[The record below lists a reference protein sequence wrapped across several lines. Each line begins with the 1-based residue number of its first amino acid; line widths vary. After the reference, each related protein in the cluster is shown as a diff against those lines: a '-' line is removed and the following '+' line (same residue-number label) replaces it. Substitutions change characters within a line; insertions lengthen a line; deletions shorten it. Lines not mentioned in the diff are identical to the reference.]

1 MLTDMKSSVI
11 GADIHTHVLPG
22 IDDGAENT
30 DISLRLIK
38 CEKEMGVTDIVL
50 TPHFNM
56 SDISLE
62 EFLSRREASYKSLLE
77 RLKETDE
84 LSDMRFHL
92 GAEVR
97 YDPNLVKQPF
107 EKLCIGNTS
116 YLLLESTGGYPF
128 NFENTLNFMLN
139 RGITPILAHIE
150 RYEYLRSDIAL
161 LERLI
166 DSGVVLQCNASS
178 VFGKNRSSTAIKL
191 IKKGYIDILAS
202 DCHSPA
208 LRPPNLSEA
217 YKKLKKESDRLIKN
231 SLKVVNDKLI

>member
-1 MLTDMKSSVI
+1 MTSNSI

-30 DISLRLIK
+30 DVSLRLIAD
-38 CEKEMGVTDIVL
+38 EKEMGVTDLVL

-62 EFLSRREASYKSLLE
+62 DFLSRREEAFSALSE
-77 RLKETDE
+77 SLKETE
-84 LSDMRFHL
+84 TLADMRFHL

-97 YDPNLVKQPF
+97 YDPNLIKLDL
-107 EKLCIGNTS
+107 EKLCIENTS
-116 YLLLESTGGYPF
+116 YLLLETTGSFPF
-128 NFENTLNFMLN
+128 NFENTISFMLS

-150 RYEYLRSDIAL
+150 RYEYLRKDIPL
-161 LERLI
+161 LKRLI
-166 DSGVVLQCNASS
+166 DSGVLLQCNASS
-178 VFGKNRSSTAIKL
+178 VFGKSRSSTVIKL
-191 IKKGYIDILAS
+191 IKRGYIDLLAS

-208 LRPPNLSEA
+208 YRPPNLSKA
-217 YKKLKKESDRLIKN
+217 YKKLKKESERLIKN